1 MAIIVNLE
9 NTFQWSMRDL
19 GDIFPNI
26 SSKRGTLLLLLVEN
40 DEESLT
46 VIPPVYIVDIVLIV
60 ISSKLK

>member
-1 MAIIVNLE
+1 
-9 NTFQWSMRDL
+9 MRDL

-26 SSKRGTLLLLLVEN
+26 SSKRGTLPLLLVEN
-40 DEESLT
+40 EEESLT